1 VPATPGLELSGADF
15 QANEIAD
22 LLALP
27 EVAGLAEVMDMR
39 AVLDATPRMVG
50 ILTAALNSGKIIE
63 GHARG
68 LTGDRLQAYIAAGI
82 TSDHEMTS
90 AADALEKLRAGMT
103 VEIRGSHD
111 YLLPELVDMIKT
123 LPVVPTSLTV
133 CTDDV
138 FPDHLVR
145 QGGVIDVL
153 RRLIK
158 YGMDPLQAIRCATVN
173 NAYRLKRDDLGWV
186 AAGRRADLMV
196 VKDLKSLQVTSVFA
210 NGRHVAQDGQLLAPV
225 RSRPLSLPTRTM
237 KVAPLS
243 ASDFQVRVP
252 DVDQADGPRPP
263 RAVVRVIKGARFT
276 EWSEVEVDVVDG
288 VAQLPQ
294 HLSLMTV
301 IHRHG
306 RSQVGPQTS
315 FIDGWGRL
323 KGAYATSYAHDS
335 HNLVV
340 YGADPDEMALAAN
353 TVVNMGGGSAVVRD
367 GQVVGQIA
375 FPVAGLL
382 SALEPEAV
390 AREHMALVE
399 AAGTVIEWEGR
410 YRTFKALSGQCLAC
424 NAGPHLTDLGLTDGG
439 TREVH
444 RPFLRWAS

>member
-1 VPATPGLELSGADF
+1 
-15 QANEIAD
+15 
-22 LLALP
+22 
-27 EVAGLAEVMDMR
+27 
-39 AVLDATPRMVG
+39 
-50 ILTAALNSGKIIE
+50 
-63 GHARG
+63 
-68 LTGDRLQAYIAAGI
+68 
-82 TSDHEMTS
+82 
-90 AADALEKLRAGMT
+90 
-103 VEIRGSHD
+103 
-111 YLLPELVDMIKT
+111 
-123 LPVVPTSLTV
+123 
-133 CTDDV
+133 
-138 FPDHLVR
+138 
-145 QGGVIDVL
+145 
-153 RRLIK
+153 
-158 YGMDPLQAIRCATVN
+158 
-173 NAYRLKRDDLGWV
+173 
-186 AAGRRADLMV
+186 
-196 VKDLKSLQVTSVFA
+196 
-210 NGRHVAQDGQLLAPV
+210 
-225 RSRPLSLPTRTM
+225 
-237 KVAPLS
+237 
-243 ASDFQVRVP
+243 
-252 DVDQADGPRPP
+252 
-263 RAVVRVIKGARFT
+263 VVRVIKGARFT

-288 VAQLPQ
+288 VAQLPE

-306 RSQVGPQTS
+306 RSQAGPQTS

-340 YGADPDEMALAAN
+340 YGANAEEMALAAN